1 MKSEIDKIDKAQA
14 VKRAEDE
21 HRRLEAEKKAKDKQ
35 GQMVAALVSESG
47 LPVDK
52 ARDLLQS
59 KGWNLA

>member
-21 HRRLEAEKKAKDKQ
+21 HRCLEAEKKAKDKQ